1 MFGPLVRVLVA
12 FRSISH
18 VYIRVQILSLHAGYC
33 WWNPIQ
39 KPILFVESIHAV
51 ISGMACLRQII
62 FGTIGFNELVGAPQV
77 MVDCPLLVVLRHG
90 PLPTASL
97 DRVVYFDGLKH
108 DLLIFCQ
115 LYLADAGGVLL
126 HFLIK

>member
-1 MFGPLVRVLVA
+1 MAL
-12 FRSISH
+12 RSIRH
-18 VYIRVQILSLHAGYC
+18 VNVRIQILSLHAGYGR
-33 WWNPIQ
+33 WDSIQ
-39 KPILFVESIHAV
+39 KPLLFIESIHAV
-51 ISGMACLRQII
+51 ISRMAGLRQII
-62 FGTIGFNELVGAPQV
+62 LMSIRFNELVGAPQV

-90 PLPTASL
+90 PLPTAGL